1 MKSEIDKLL
10 AELREMK
17 STSNNEIQN
26 TRDIWEKI
34 GNKDWA
40 GAGFASESEA
50 MAWLEKNEY
59 SNLC

>member
-1 MKSEIDKLL
+1 MSEIDVLL
-10 AELREMK
+10 AELRQLK
-17 STSNNEIQN
+17 SNSNEIQN

-40 GAGFASESEA
+40 GAGFADEA
-50 MAWLEKNEY
+50 EALEWLSKNEY

>member
-1 MKSEIDKLL
+1 MEALL
-10 AELREMK
+10 AELRGLK
-17 STSNNEIQN
+17 NNSSTIQN

-40 GAGFASESEA
+40 GAGFASEEEA
-50 MAWLEKNEY
+50 LTWMSANEY